1 VNERRKYRKRSDLHV
16 TAVQLT
22 LETDGF
28 TYRKWG
34 RVQRCKAGD
43 WLVDSGVEVYTVDRE
58 SFARTYRAVQ
68 PGRYVKIGPV
78 WAERTAAAGR
88 VVTKE
93 GVTEYRAGDYLVSND
108 EEGTDTY
115 AIAGTL
121 FEAMYDAID

>member
-1 VNERRKYRKRSDLHV
+1 MNERRKYRKRGDLHV

-22 LETDGF
+22 LDTDGF

-43 WLVDSGVEVYTVDRE
+43 WLVDNGVDVYTVDQE
-58 SFARTYRAVQ
+58 SFARTYRAAG
-68 PGRYVKIGPV
+68 PGRYVKVGPV
-78 WAERTAAAGR
+78 WAERTAAAGQ

-108 EEGTDTY
+108 EAGTDTY
-115 AIAGTL
+115 AVEGSI
-121 FEAMYDAID
+121 FDEMYDAAD